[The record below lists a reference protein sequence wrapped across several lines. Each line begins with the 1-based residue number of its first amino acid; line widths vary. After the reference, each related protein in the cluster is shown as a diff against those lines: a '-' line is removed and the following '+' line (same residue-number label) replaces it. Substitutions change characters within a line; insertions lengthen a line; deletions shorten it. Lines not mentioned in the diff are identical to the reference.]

1 MIHRREA
8 GDTASLNVTAVGLD
22 LDLRASIRVADHT
35 TLRPALEG
43 KRTAKGP
50 HVKVEAEV
58 GRQRSTGNVTP
69 PPQRSSSKV
78 KPSDDT
84 K

>member
-22 LDLRASIRVADHT
+22 LDLRASIRVADPT
-35 TLRPALEG
+35 TLKTAIEG

-69 PPQRSSSKV
+69 PPQESSSKV
-78 KPSDDT
+78 MPSDDT